1 MSAARTR
8 YFLSVV
14 CAVSTAVFCLCNA
27 PGYAQSL
34 DELYKMA
41 LKEGGKVTY
50 YGTLAPNQASKI
62 LPVFEKRFPGIK
74 VEQIDATADK
84 LAARAIAEA
93 RGGKTF
99 GDVLSM
105 SMENVMHV
113 FEQGLLLEKLPPEA
127 DAYPAE
133 LKGSYWVA
141 AEFDFI
147 VAAWNTKLVNKQD
160 EPKQFEDFADP
171 KWKGRLMADPRDAD
185 LLIGLANHKY
195 KNEETAIALLKRIA
209 ANNLE
214 FHRGHSQLAE
224 LLVAG
229 QGAVCLTCYSHHF
242 PARIKQGAP
251 VDYMLSE
258 GVGAISATAVFKSA
272 PHPNTAWLFHRWA
285 SSEEGQRIF
294 AAGGRTP
301 AHPKVEPVDKTR
313 PQKIYAINDKDYKEF
328 SRYEKIW
335 KEIFKIR

>member
-1 MSAARTR
+1 MVAAKTR
-8 YFLSVV
+8 HLFTAICTL
-14 CAVSTAVFCLCNA
+14 STAVFCLSVVPA
-27 PGYAQSL
+27 PAQSL
-34 DELYKMA
+34 DELHKTA
-41 LKEGGKVTY
+41 LKEGGKLTF

-74 VEQIDATADK
+74 IDQIDATADK

-99 GDVLSM
+99 ADVLSM
-105 SMENVMHV
+105 SLENVMHV
-113 FEQGLLLEKLPPEA
+113 FAQGLLLEKLPPEA
-127 DAYPAE
+127 DAYPAD
-133 LKGSYWVA
+133 LKGSYWIA

-147 VAAWNTKLVNKQD
+147 VAAWNTKMVSKQD
-160 EPKQFEDFADP
+160 EPKQFEDLADP
-171 KWKGRLMADPRDAD
+171 KWKGKLMADPRDTD

-195 KNEETAIALLKRIA
+195 KSEEKAVALLKRIA

-258 GVGAISATAVFKSA
+258 GVAAVSATAVLKDA

-285 SSEEGQRIF
+285 AGEEGQRVF

-301 AHPKVEPVDKTR
+301 AHPKVEPVDNTR

>member
-1 MSAARTR
+1 MFATGNRFFVRAFCALSAALLGTW
-8 YFLSVV
+8 
-14 CAVSTAVFCLCNA
+14 NA
-27 PGYAQSL
+27 AGYAQSL
-34 DELYKMA
+34 DELHKLA
-41 LKEGGKVTY
+41 LKEGGKLTF

-74 VEQIDATADK
+74 IDQIDATSDK

-93 RGGKTF
+93 RAGKTF

-105 SMENVMHV
+105 SLENVMHV

-127 DAYPAE
+127 DAYPAT
-133 LKGSYWVA
+133 LKGSYWIA

-147 VAAWNTKLVNKQD
+147 VAAWNTKMVNKQD

-171 KWKGRLMADPRDAD
+171 KWKGRLMADPRDTD

-195 KNEETAIALLKRIA
+195 KSEETAIALLRKIA

-258 GVGAISATAVFKSA
+258 GVAAVSATSVFKAA
-272 PHPNTAWLFHRWA
+272 PHPNSAWLFHRWA
-285 SSEEGQRIF
+285 ASEEGQRVF

-328 SRYEKIW
+328 SRFEKIW

>member
-1 MSAARTR
+1 MFAVKTR
-8 YFLSVV
+8 YLFGAVW
-14 CAVSTAVFCLCNA
+14 AVSTAVFCLGNA
-27 PGYAQSL
+27 PASAQTL
-34 DELYKMA
+34 EELHRMA
-41 LKEGGKVTY
+41 LKEGGRLTF

-74 VEQIDATADK
+74 IDQIDATSDK

-99 GDVLSM
+99 GDILSM
-105 SMENVMHV
+105 SLENVMHV

-127 DAYPAE
+127 DAYPAT

-160 EPKQFEDFADP
+160 EPKQFEDLADP
-171 KWKGRLMADPRDAD
+171 KWKGRLMADPRDTD

-195 KNEETAIALLKRIA
+195 KNEETAIALLRKIA

-258 GVGAISATAVFKSA
+258 GVAAVSATAVFKGA

-285 SSEEGQRIF
+285 SSEEGQRVF

-313 PQKIYAINDKDYKEF
+313 PEKIYAINDKDYKEF